1 MSTKPLP
8 NSPMPWKKIDMSQPE
23 TDFDTVKLAN
33 QLFEVLQNSQQHA
46 YLALSPERLI
56 QYISPNLGEV
66 MQVAFME
73 SFTNQPIENL
83 FGELVGSQ
91 TAFEDLVAG
100 KRDIFLL
107 ENVARKQAG
116 DQFSYLTLQLALLD
130 SLHPQNGFLLTVEN
144 STQFGSLQQTLTQQR
159 NELKQEIARRKKAEA
174 ALQKLNEEL
183 EQRVK
188 ERTAELALANE
199 QLRLLE
205 AAIVNTSDTVI
216 ITEAQPE
223 DLNQAGIVY
232 VNKAFTKAT
241 GYKYKEIVGQ
251 SRQVFH
257 GPNTDPRQLEKIRRA
272 LSNREAVHV
281 ELINYRKDGTEYWA
295 DMTVAPIM
303 NKNSELTHFVSIE
316 RDATE
321 RKQLETALLQA
332 QKMEA
337 IGLLAGGIAHDF
349 NNVLT
354 IIMSYSDLLL
364 RLYGQ
369 DPMVV
374 KYVNPIH
381 TAGKRASDLTYQ
393 LLAFSRQQVLQLEE
407 LNLNEIIT
415 EVEQMIRRPIGED
428 IQFATLLAPDLWQV
442 EGDPGQISQVIMN
455 LAVNA
460 RDAMPQGGNLT
471 IKTENYTLERKDGR
485 FTPDLEPGEY
495 IRLMVQDTGKGMSQ
509 ETIKRIFEPF
519 FTTKELGKGTGLGL
533 SSVYGIVAQSNGG
546 VAVYS
551 EIKAGTTFEILLPR
565 STAAKAAAEADTAGL
580 NLRSGGATILLVE
593 DEKDVR
599 DLLDEG
605 LSKSG
610 YRILV
615 ARNGVE
621 ALEIYQN
628 EAESIDL
635 LLTDVVLPKMSGH
648 ELAQYLQQQTPSL
661 KILYM
666 TGYTDTVIMNHGLP
680 GESVNLLQKPFTIG
694 QLVTKLERVLGRTD

>member
-1 MSTKPLP
+1 M
-8 NSPMPWKKIDMSQPE
+8 NQPE
-23 TDFDTVKLAN
+23 PNFDTAKLAS
-33 QLFEVLQNSQQHA
+33 QLVEVIQTSQQFA
-46 YLALSPERLI
+46 YIALSPERLI

-66 MQVAFME
+66 MQVAFLE
-73 SFTNQPIENL
+73 SLTDQPIENL
-83 FGELVGSQ
+83 FGELVGSEV
-91 TAFEDLVAG
+91 AFVDLVAG
-100 KRDIFLL
+100 NRELFRL
-107 ENVARKQAG
+107 ENIARKLPNKKFG
-116 DQFSYLTLQLALLD
+116 YLTIQLVLLD
-130 SLHPQNGFLLTVEN
+130 SLHPENGFLLTVEN
-144 STQFGSLQQTLTQQR
+144 TTQIGRLQQTLTQQR
-159 NELKQEIARRKKAEA
+159 NELKQEISRRQKAEA
-174 ALQKLNEEL
+174 ALQQLNEEL
-183 EQRVK
+183 ELRVR
-188 ERTAELALANE
+188 ERTAELAKANE

-216 ITEAQPE
+216 ITEAMPE
-223 DLNQAGIVY
+223 DVNQAGIVY

-241 GYKYKEIVGQ
+241 GYKYKEILGQ

-257 GPNTDPRQLEKIRRA
+257 GPNTDPRQLDKIRKA
-272 LSNREAVHV
+272 LTNREAVHV
-281 ELINYRKDGTEYWA
+281 ELISYRKDGTEYWA

-303 NKNSELTHFVSIE
+303 NANNELTHFVSIE

-364 RLYGQ
+364 RIYDQ
-369 DPMVV
+369 DPMVI

-393 LLAFSRQQVLQLEE
+393 LLAFSRQQVLELEE

-428 IQFATLLAPDLWQV
+428 IQFATLLAPDLWHI
-442 EGDPGQISQVIMN
+442 EADPGQISQVVMN

-471 IKTENYTLERKDGR
+471 IKTENFVLEMKDGR
-485 FTPDLEPGEY
+485 ITPELDAGEY
-495 IRLMVQDTGKGMSQ
+495 VRLTVKDTGKGMSR

-519 FTTKELGKGTGLGL
+519 YTTKKLGKGTGLGL

-546 VAVYS
+546 IAVRS
-551 EIKAGTTFEILLPR
+551 EMNVGTTFDILLPR
-565 STAAKAAAEADTAGL
+565 SQVTSEEPQVNTEGHSL
-580 NLRSGGATILLVE
+580 VSSEATILLVE
-593 DEKDVR
+593 DERDVR
-599 DLLDEG
+599 DLLAEG
-605 LSKSG
+605 LRQNG
-610 YRILV
+610 YHVLV
-615 ARNGVE
+615 ARNGLE

-628 EAESIDL
+628 KAESIDL

-648 ELAQYLQQQTPSL
+648 ELSQNLMQQDPTL
-661 KILYM
+661 RTLYI
-666 TGYTDTVIMNHGLP
+666 TGYTDTVIMNHGVP

-694 QLVTKLERVLGRTD
+694 QLITKLERVLGRIH

>member
-1 MSTKPLP
+1 M
-8 NSPMPWKKIDMSQPE
+8 NQPE
-23 TDFDTVKLAN
+23 PNFDTAKLAS
-33 QLFEVLQNSQQHA
+33 QLVEVIQTSQQFA
-46 YLALSPERLI
+46 YIALSPERLI

-66 MQVAFME
+66 MQVAFLE
-73 SFTNQPIENL
+73 SLTDQPIENL
-83 FGELVGSQ
+83 FGELVGSEV
-91 TAFEDLVAG
+91 AFVDLVAG
-100 KRDIFLL
+100 NRELFRL
-107 ENVARKQAG
+107 ENIARKLPNKKFG
-116 DQFSYLTLQLALLD
+116 YLTIQLVLLD
-130 SLHPQNGFLLTVEN
+130 SLHPENGFLLTVEN
-144 STQFGSLQQTLTQQR
+144 TTQIGRLQQTLTQQR
-159 NELKQEIARRKKAEA
+159 NELKQEISRRQKAEA
-174 ALQKLNEEL
+174 ALQQLNEEL
-183 EQRVK
+183 ELRVR
-188 ERTAELALANE
+188 ERTAELAKANE

-216 ITEAQPE
+216 ITEAMPE
-223 DLNQAGIVY
+223 DVNQAGIVY

-241 GYKYKEIVGQ
+241 GYKYKEILGQ

-257 GPNTDPRQLEKIRRA
+257 GPNTDPRQLDKIRKA
-272 LSNREAVHV
+272 LTNREAVHV
-281 ELINYRKDGTEYWA
+281 ELISYRKDGTEYWA

-303 NKNSELTHFVSIE
+303 NDNNELTHFVSIE

-364 RLYGQ
+364 RIYDQ
-369 DPMVV
+369 DPMVI

-393 LLAFSRQQVLQLEE
+393 LLAFSRQQVLELEE

-428 IQFATLLAPDLWQV
+428 IQFATLLAPDLWHI
-442 EGDPGQISQVIMN
+442 EADPGQISQVVMN

-471 IKTENYTLERKDGR
+471 IKTENFVLEMKDGR
-485 FTPDLEPGEY
+485 ITPELDAGEY
-495 IRLMVQDTGKGMSQ
+495 VRLTVKDTGKGMSR

-519 FTTKELGKGTGLGL
+519 YTTKKLGKGTGLGL

-546 VAVYS
+546 IAVRS
-551 EIKAGTTFEILLPR
+551 EMNVGTTFDILLPR
-565 STAAKAAAEADTAGL
+565 SQVTSEEPQVNTEGHSL
-580 NLRSGGATILLVE
+580 VSSEATILLVE
-593 DEKDVR
+593 DERDVR
-599 DLLDEG
+599 DLLAEG
-605 LSKSG
+605 LRQNG
-610 YRILV
+610 YHVLV
-615 ARNGVE
+615 ARNGLE

-628 EAESIDL
+628 KAESIDL

-648 ELAQYLQQQTPSL
+648 ELSQNLMQQDPTL
-661 KILYM
+661 RTLYI
-666 TGYTDTVIMNHGLP
+666 TGYTDTVIMNHGVP

-694 QLVTKLERVLGRTD
+694 QLITKLERVLGRIH